1 MTSSRTGLPDPLPW
15 SRLALPLARAED
27 ALARLDE
34 RLRTSPI
41 RDGWIARTHFGDAAA
56 ALWLDGE
63 LVALEDLVLHDARLD
78 IRAPTHELTR
88 AHAVLRERR
97 RIAGAEP
104 GWALSDTGLAILRGR
119 TAGDEGLPR
128 EAGHETGLAF
138 EDEDEDEDD
147 EDTPDAE
154 RFGASTGDQTLADA
168 FAAVD
173 AAIARS
179 NRALAGEASRSP
191 PRRDRDSLVYDLDWD
206 EEARLNEWRR
216 VVDRTRD
223 LPSTLA
229 AAIAH
234 TAWGAIEPLQRAPGL
249 GRLLAAAL
257 LRERGKAHAHLPCLA
272 EGAKAVPRERRR
284 HRDASVR
291 LVAELEAITAAA
303 EEGMKQ
309 HDRWL
314 TARSLLLRKLAGRRS
329 TSRLPELIDLVISRP
344 LVSAGMIAEALAVT
358 PRAALDLVSALD
370 LRETTGRGRF
380 RAWSVL

>member
-1 MTSSRTGLPDPLPW
+1 MISSRTGLPDQLPW
-15 SRLALPLARAED
+15 PLLARPLARAED

-41 RDGWIARTHFGDAAA
+41 RDGWIARTHFGDATA

-78 IRAPTHELTR
+78 VRAPTHELTR

-97 RIAGAEP
+97 RIAGADP
-104 GWALSDTGLAILRGR
+104 GWALSDAGLATLRGR
-119 TAGDEGLPR
+119 AAGDEGLPR
-128 EAGHETGLAF
+128 EAAREPNLTS
-138 EDEDEDEDD
+138 EDGDG
-147 EDTPDAE
+147 DAPNAE
-154 RFGASTGDQTLADA
+154 GFDVDAGDQALADA

-179 NRALAGEASRSP
+179 NRALAGEVARP
-191 PRRDRDSLVYDLDWD
+191 PPHRDRDPLVYDLDWD
-206 EEARLNEWRR
+206 EETRLAEWRE

-223 LPSTLA
+223 LPPTLA

-234 TAWGAIEPLQRAPGL
+234 TAWTAIEPLQRAPGL

-257 LRERGKAHAHLPCLA
+257 LRERGKARAHLPCLA

-291 LVAELEAITAAA
+291 LVAELDAITAAA

-309 HDRWL
+309 YDRWL
-314 TARSLLLRKLAGRRS
+314 TARTLLLRKLAGRRS
-329 TSRLPELIDLVISRP
+329 TSRLPELVDLVISRP

-358 PRAALDLVSALD
+358 PRAALDLVKDLD

>member
-1 MTSSRTGLPDPLPW
+1 MTTSRTRLPEPLPW
-15 SRLALPLARAED
+15 PLLARPLARAED

-78 IRAPTHELTR
+78 VRAPTHELTR

-104 GWALSDTGLAILRGR
+104 GWALSDVGLAILRGR
-119 TAGDEGLPR
+119 TVGDEGLPQN
-128 EAGHETGLAF
+128 AGLDLDLSS
-138 EDEDEDEDD
+138 EDVEDA
-147 EDTPDAE
+147 PDAE
-154 RFGASTGDQTLADA
+154 GVDASAGDRALADA
-168 FAAVD
+168 ITAVD

-179 NRALAGEASRSP
+179 NRALAGEASRPPP
-191 PRRDRDSLVYDLDWD
+191 PRRDRDSLVYDPDWD
-206 EEARLNEWRR
+206 EEARLAEWRR

-223 LPSTLA
+223 LPPTLA

-234 TAWGAIEPLQRAPGL
+234 TAWTAIEPLQRAPGL
-249 GRLLAAAL
+249 GRLLTAAL

-291 LVAELEAITAAA
+291 LVAELDAITAAA
-303 EEGMKQ
+303 DEGMKQ

-314 TARSLLLRKLAGRRS
+314 TARTLLLRKLAGRRS

-358 PRAALDLVSALD
+358 PRAALDLVKDLD